1 MIDIKEL
8 QQKYLANVKRLEA
21 MPIEEKN
28 RNANSHVIGVVDDRY
43 GCVECEISP
52 HSAWKNYCPA
62 TADRDLAYARSI
74 HPAGKALI

>member
-1 MIDIKEL
+1 MISIDEF
-8 QQKYLANVKRLEA
+8 QKNYRANLERLKA

-52 HSAWKNYCPA
+52 NSAWKNYCPA
-62 TADRDLAYARSI
+62 TADRDLAYARSM